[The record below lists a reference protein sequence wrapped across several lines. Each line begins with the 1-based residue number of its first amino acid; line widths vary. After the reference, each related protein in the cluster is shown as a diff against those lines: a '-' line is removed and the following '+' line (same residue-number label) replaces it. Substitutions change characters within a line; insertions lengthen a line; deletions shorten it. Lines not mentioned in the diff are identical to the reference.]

1 MVNLKQVY
9 VLLALFFS
17 LELNAQSVVNFS
29 LKSDGTFLT
38 EEGKSYAIV
47 EFEGKTAKDLYDM
60 VKANVLTLYNSPQN
74 VLNEIESK
82 NITVRALSDVLYST
96 YKLGSAFT
104 EYRVM
109 YTLVFQFKDG
119 KIRINAPEIDRNLEV
134 RASAVPIPKTFVSL
148 IDDWYDSKWVVKK
161 KKQEKVTKIESQF
174 NYPINYLIGNFS
186 KQSND
191 TETEDW

>member
-1 MVNLKQVY
+1 MINLKQVY

-17 LELNAQSVVNFS
+17 LGLNAQRVANFS

-38 EEGKSYAIV
+38 EDGKSYIIV
-47 EFEGKTAKDLYDM
+47 EFEGKTAKELYDM
-60 VKANVLTLYNSPQN
+60 VKANVLTLYNNPQH

-82 NITVRALSDVLYST
+82 NITVRALSDVLHST

-119 KIRINAPEIDRNLEV
+119 KIRVNAPEIDRNLEV

-148 IDDWYDSKWVVKK
+148 IDDWFDKKGIVKK
-161 KKQEKVTKIESQF
+161 KKQEKVTKIESEF
-174 NYPINYLIGNFS
+174 NDPINYLIGNFS
-186 KQSND
+186 KQLKN